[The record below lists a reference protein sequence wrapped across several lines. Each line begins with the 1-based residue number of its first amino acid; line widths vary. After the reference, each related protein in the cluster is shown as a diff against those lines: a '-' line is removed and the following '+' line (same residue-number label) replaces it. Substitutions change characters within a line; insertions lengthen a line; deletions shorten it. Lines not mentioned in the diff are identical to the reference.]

1 MAETCESVKPRVGR
15 PRKGEV
21 REPFDRKGYYE
32 AQKSKFQ
39 TYGNLQ
45 YYMKKSGMTKDEY
58 EINIK
63 AGLTPDMILKKLKE
77 KLIILKMQKLHESGV
92 RGLPTVGSLP

>member
-1 MAETCESVKPRVGR
+1 MAEVCTEVCTEAKKPRVGR

-32 AQKSKFQ
+32 AQKDKFR

-45 YYMKKSGMTKDEY
+45 YYMKKTGMTKDEY
-58 EINIK
+58 EMNIK
-63 AGLTPDMILKKLKE
+63 AGLTPDMILKKMKE
-77 KLIILKMQKLHESGV
+77 QLILLKMKKLHGV
-92 RGLPTVGSLP
+92 AV